1 MCPPDCHCETAT
13 VTGHTQ
19 ACVVQPLQQASVRV
33 GAEIGRLAALGSGLI
48 SVSKTSNK
56 LDIYTG
62 NQISQ
67 PRYVLTSSVNLNQL
81 SQCIDKVE

>member
-1 MCPPDCHCETAT
+1 M
-13 VTGHTQ
+13 TGHTQ
-19 ACVVQPLQQASVRV
+19 ACVVRPLQQASVRV
-33 GAEIGRLAALGSGLI
+33 GAEIGRLATLGSGLI

-67 PRYVLTSSVNLNQL
+67 QRYVLARSVNLNPL
-81 SQCIDKVE
+81 SHTGRDLSGPVA